1 MNITTVYLVRHCQS
15 IANSKRKYN
24 SKAQDDLGLSEIGL
38 LQAESVGRYFAGKKI
53 DLIVTSPFKRTLQTT
68 DAIRKYANAVVIRSD
83 ALRELDCGEW
93 DGETEEK
100 ILEKFPEAWRGWH
113 FDPQNNPIPGG
124 ESLIEVQVRAL
135 TEFESMVKKNPGKT
149 IVFVTHYCVFNV
161 LMCSLLASL
170 ANFRSFD
177 TSNGSIAQISLN
189 NVPRLK
195 GYFCPVE
202 SINTIES
209 HP

>member
-1 MNITTVYLVRHCQS
+1 MEITTVYIVRHCQS
-15 IANSKRKYN
+15 IANSKRLYN
-24 SKAQDDLGLSEIGL
+24 SKAEADEGLSDIGL
-38 LQAESVGRYFAGKKI
+38 LQAEYVGQHFASKKI
-53 DLIVTSPFKRTLQTT
+53 DLIVTSPFKRTVQTSK
-68 DAIRKYANAVVIRSD
+68 AIEKYTKAKIIPTA

-93 DGETEEK
+93 DGETEDK

-113 FDPQNNPIPGG
+113 YDPQNNPIPGG

-135 TEFESMVKKNPGKT
+135 SEFESVVKKNPGKS

-177 TSNGSIAQISLN
+177 TSNGSIAEIRLN
-189 NVPRLK
+189 NVPRLQS
-195 GYFCPVE
+195 YFCPVK